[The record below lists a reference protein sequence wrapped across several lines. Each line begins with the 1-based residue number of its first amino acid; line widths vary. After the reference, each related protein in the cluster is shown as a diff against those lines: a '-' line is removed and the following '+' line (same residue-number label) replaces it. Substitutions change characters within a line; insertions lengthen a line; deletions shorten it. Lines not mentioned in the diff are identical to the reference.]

1 MNSHTDGTR
10 CELCHHGCVLKE
22 GRPGRCGVRQLNN
35 GKIES
40 LVYGRLVAEHVD
52 PIEKKP
58 FFHILPGSRSYSIAT
73 AGCNFRCLHCQN
85 SSISQVTG
93 SGPIPGQ
100 RKSPEAVVAAALAN
114 GCDSISYTYVEPT
127 VFFEFARDCCWL
139 GHEGGLK
146 NLFVSNGFMSPQVL
160 ESLAPTLDGINI
172 DLKAFTDSFY
182 KSICGGRLEP
192 VCETI
197 SMCLRL
203 GIWVEVTT
211 LLIPGLND
219 SDAELQELCQFL
231 VSVSPDIPWHVTG
244 FYPSYKMTDRPPTPA
259 ASLVRA
265 REIGLAAGI
274 KFVYTGN
281 RPGLES
287 ESSFCPDCGALLIER
302 RGFSLQQVRLRDGRC
317 PQCGI
322 RTPGIWK

>member
-1 MNSHTDGTR
+1 MNRYTDGTR

-22 GRPGRCGVRQLNN
+22 GRLGRCGVRQLSH

-52 PIEKKP
+52 PVEKKP

-85 SSISQVTG
+85 SSISQITG
-93 SGPIPGQ
+93 NGPIPGQ

-114 GCDSISYTYVEPT
+114 DCDSISYTYVEPT
-127 VFFEFARDCCWL
+127 VFFEFARDCCQISH
-139 GHEGGLK
+139 GRGLK

-182 KSICGGRLEP
+182 KRVCGGRLEP
-192 VCETI
+192 VCENIRT
-197 SMCLRL
+197 CLRL

-219 SDAELQELCQFL
+219 SDEELQELCQFL

-244 FYPSYKMTDRPPTPA
+244 FYPSYQMTDRPPTPA

-265 REIGLAAGI
+265 REIGLAAGL

-287 ESSFCPDCGALLIER
+287 ESSFCPDCGALLIKR
-302 RGFSLQQVRLRDGRC
+302 RGFSLQHVRLCDGHC
-317 PQCGI
+317 PQCGKSI
-322 RTPGIWK
+322 PGIWK